1 MRTPSVSDIE
11 LGLAGT
17 YAVLEGFSHK
27 FLKRKPR
34 NQAMDE
40 LFLFNNHDHS
50 KARVLDLWWAICK
63 ARNDFIFEGTK
74 IFLEKIILYAN
85 YMVNS
90 LKCLDEMGP

>member
-1 MRTPSVSDIE
+1 
-11 LGLAGT
+11 
-17 YAVLEGFSHK
+17 
-27 FLKRKPR
+27 
-34 NQAMDE
+34 MDE
-40 LFLFNNHDHS
+40 FFLFNNHDHS

-63 ARNDFIFEGTK
+63 AINDFIFEGTK